1 MEIDQSSLITGI
13 IIGAVAAFPLGILAG
28 WIIHDLLSTKATT
41 GEQFGSINIVRDDK
55 GLPIS
60 YEILPIG
67 QLFKQ

>member
-28 WIIHDLLSTKATT
+28 WIIHDLLSGKDKEA
-41 GEQFGSINIVRDDK
+41 EFGSISIVRDEK

-60 YEILPIG
+60 YDIIPIG
-67 QLFKQ
+67 QILKKK